1 MYAALPAAVLIGIA
15 LSAIWGENGLLE
27 WRRLEQARVEASEQL
42 AAIQR
47 NNQRKQRKIRLM
59 MSDPIV
65 MERIIADQLGW
76 GREGSELFKFED
88 TSPE

>member
-15 LSAIWGENGLLE
+15 LSAIWGENGLME
-27 WRRLEQARVEASEQL
+27 WRRLEQDRVEASDQL

-47 NNQRKQRKIRLM
+47 DNQRKQLDIRLM
-59 MSDPIV
+59 MSDRVV
-65 MERIIADQLGW
+65 MERLIADQLGW
-76 GREGSELFKFED
+76 AREGSTLIKFEG

>member
-15 LSAIWGENGLLE
+15 LSAIWGENGLME
-27 WRRLEQARVEASEQL
+27 WRRLEQARVEASDQL

-47 NNQRKQRKIRLM
+47 DNQRKQREIHLM
-59 MSDPIV
+59 MSDRVV
-65 MERIIADQLGW
+65 MERLIADQLGW
-76 GREGSELFKFED
+76 AREGSTLIKFEG